1 MDNHLRVQG
10 EVKCLLSFPDMETED
25 VIETLNFTELT
36 RLVALEHCI
45 L

>member
-1 MDNHLRVQG
+1 MYNHLRVQS
-10 EVKCLLSFPDMETED
+10 EVKCCHSLMMETED

-36 RLVALEHCI
+36 RLVALEHYI